1 MVGQC
6 KCGTESCYYG
16 YTCTGKHANVL
27 SLFWIE
33 CHVINCL
40 FSSFKFKASTNTC
53 KGPTAP
59 AACKEDVA
67 VTAKCTCGGTG
78 PGSTEAS
85 IGQTCP
91 STGDNK
97 GKPQWPACSGSDVFK
112 TAGQECKC
120 ADKDLCQPGQK
131 CTQTGDFKG
140 FCECVASDDVVCVE
154 KVPPSDKC
162 PMTCDGHTAM
172 DATAY
177 VLGQCSATGLAG
189 YWQMNTAAN
198 NVFSKGYYTDS
209 ACTAKVPASTV
220 ASFDPGAATEWQAGC
235 QSSKSTFYS
244 VPKAAA
250 SGSTALQVTMPVALV
265 AGLLGSIL
273 L

>member
-112 TAGQECKC
+112 TLNQNCKC
-120 ADKDLCQPGQK
+120 ADKKLCGYGSK
-131 CTQTGDFKG
+131 CTQAGDFKG
-140 FCECVASDDVVCVE
+140 FCECVASDDVVCLE
-154 KVPPSDKC
+154 SVPLSDKC
-162 PMTCDGHTAM
+162 PKTCDGHTAI
-172 DATAY
+172 DATTY
-177 VLGQCSATGLAG
+177 VLGQCSASGGG
-189 YWQMNTAAN
+189 YYQMYTAAN
-198 NVFSKGYYTDS
+198 NVLSSGYYTDS
-209 ACTAKVPASTV
+209 ACTTKVPAFMT
-220 ASFDPGAATEWQAGC
+220 AGRTLEWPAGC
-235 QSSKSTFYS
+235 RSSKDFFLTL
-244 VPKAAA
+244 PKAAA
-250 SGSTALQVTMPVALV
+250 SGSTVLQVAMPVALV